1 MTYSKLHKIE
11 QLKENNFNLNST
23 FGVQLG
29 ESKPDSMRRLFTVL
43 IFIISACQFLY
54 CQTSIQ
60 GKPMGEIF
68 TDFHYISGDTS
79 KTTGFGINRAHLG
92 YNYTPEGDFS
102 ATIMINIGTPG
113 DMLRGTLP
121 KRYAYFREASV
132 AYTKDK
138 LTINF
143 GMVNTRIFDF
153 QQRFWGKRYLGTEFQ
168 ALYEYGTV
176 ADLGVVVDYRISDL
190 LKFDISI
197 LNGEGYTNIQV
208 DNSLRT
214 AAGILIT
221 PGSVAIRLYGD
232 VMKKSGVLQTTLI
245 TFAGWKTDLFSIGG
259 EFSYKTNIDPVNGLD
274 TWGLSATGSV
284 FINNKNELFARMD
297 YIGSVP
303 GTVINNDLNKYT
315 TYFIGGIQHNF
326 TQNLK
331 ISLNYRRTNPILAEK
346 KPHNALFINAAFK
359 F

>member
-1 MTYSKLHKIE
+1 
-11 QLKENNFNLNST
+11 
-23 FGVQLG
+23 
-29 ESKPDSMRRLFTVL
+29 MRRIFTVI
-43 IFIISACQFLY
+43 IFLVSTCQFLY
-54 CQTSIQ
+54 SQTSIQ
-60 GKPMGEIF
+60 GKPIGEIF

-92 YNYTPEGDFS
+92 YNYTPEGNFS

-113 DMLRGTLP
+113 DMLKGSVP

-138 LTINF
+138 LTVNF
-143 GMVNTRIFDF
+143 GMVNTRIFDY

-176 ADLGVVVDYRISDL
+176 ADLGVVLDYRISDL

-214 AAGILIT
+214 AAGLLIT
-221 PGSVAIRLYGD
+221 TPGRMAIRLYGD

-259 EFSYKTNIDPVNGLD
+259 EFSYKTNIDAVNGLD

-284 FINNKNELFARMD
+284 FINDKNELFSRID

-303 GTVINNDLNKYT
+303 EAVLNEDLNKYT
-315 TYFIGGIQHNF
+315 TYLIVGIQHNF
-326 TQNLK
+326 TENLK
-331 ISLNYRRTNPILAEK
+331 IALNYRRTNPILAVKE
-346 KPHNALFINAAFK
+346 PHNALYLNAAFK